1 MEITAFIEKS
11 ENNYYQISSDDELF
25 GCCFGGYGNS
35 LEEAKADFLL
45 SIEEAKEMAVED
57 GNNIDGITFDVVY
70 KYDLPSFFAYFDFI
84 NVTQLAKRVG
94 INESKMRQYKSGLA
108 FASEKTIN
116 KILSAIKDIGKE
128 LESAKL

>member
-1 MEITAFIEKS
+1 MEIIAFIEKS

-57 GNNIDGITFDVVY
+57 GHNLAGLDIKVIY
-70 KYDLPSFFAYFDFI
+70 K
-84 NVTQLAKRVG
+84 
-94 INESKMRQYKSGLA
+94 
-108 FASEKTIN
+108 
-116 KILSAIKDIGKE
+116 
-128 LESAKL
+128 